1 MDKEEF
7 LVLNK
12 LKSIYTAFPPI
23 LNIFLNL
30 SIISEGKMTA
40 NTANEV
46 SLFSNFSVLLDWEA
60 GLFEIVKFNNFTI

>member
-1 MDKEEF
+1 
-7 LVLNK
+7 
-12 LKSIYTAFPPI
+12 
-23 LNIFLNL
+23 
-30 SIISEGKMTA
+30 MTA

>member
-12 LKSIYTAFPPI
+12 LKLMYTAFPPI

-30 SIISEGKMTA
+30 SSVSEGKMTA
-40 NTANEV
+40 NRASKV
-46 SLFSNFSVLLDWEA
+46 SLVSDFSFLLDWEF
-60 GLFEIVKFNNFTI
+60 GLFEIVEFKIFTI